1 MGRLWHVIAGGREMD
16 GHEDSASRYRERAA
30 EFRAMLPKVK
40 DELTRETLE
49 KIASG
54 YEQLADIHDNLAI
67 TAKAWGKL

>member
-1 MGRLWHVIAGGREMD
+1 MD
-16 GHEDSASRYRERAA
+16 DHEESASRYRERAA

-54 YEQLADIHDNLAI
+54 YEQLASIQDSLAI
-67 TAKAWGKL
+67 TAKTWDKRLNPKL